1 LESKIEK
8 KFSGPQ
14 TKRGLTKGADRN
26 QATLSGICNS
36 GHAITGFLIR
46 NTPIRISNPAI
57 GIVPDCKSRTAINW
71 FMGLPVAAEIFLP
84 LPVHKGRS

>member
-57 GIVPDCKSRTAINW
+57 GIVPDCKSRPEQQLI
-71 FMGLPVAAEIFLP
+71 GLWVCLLRQKFFCL
-84 LPVHKGRS
+84 